1 MECKSCARKYLCDKY
16 NSKKQ
21 QQCDKYEKEPY
32 TEVIK
37 ENGIKE
43 IKPI

>member
-1 MECKSCARKYLCDKY
+1 MQDCKTCAKRYLCKEY
-16 NSKKQ
+16 GQ
-21 QQCDKYEKEPY
+21 VCDKYEKEPY

-43 IKPI
+43 IRRI